1 MVGFGR
7 LRVGLGVVGVVAAGL
22 TWIPEGV
29 ADSFHL
35 KTGRVVEGVILEANR
50 NTVILRVN
58 GAVVSTSFGQIEQIV
73 LSLADG
79 SELAG
84 ELLNWKDGVYE
95 IRSADLPMQIKDG
108 VIIGRNEGNLEVASE
123 KPETEQTDQNESTGA
138 QPSVAIAMQG
148 LPEFTLKSGQAVIG
162 RIIHATGSI
171 VMVRHSGGGVFP
183 TSKAQIESVR
193 FVGDNGEVL
202 SGRFKGWSDDVYQ
215 LQDGDTEFLASLSDD
230 AVNVDLPS
238 AAVAAKQSIDESV
251 VSTIESA
258 DAAISPVPSISQ
270 PTNDNN
276 IASANNVVVEQ
287 SGDLDL
293 PDDAELNEAS
303 GAGGPASEAAVA
315 ALASESTTSLAPAI
329 ATTETETAAAAAG
342 PYLVEPTV
350 ADVNEDGEAVVFE
363 FRLKEPAVRP
373 LVILYAATDDT
384 ARAGQDFEA
393 KSGVITFSTGSQYA
407 EVRVPLIDDEQSET
421 NEQFHLFLS
430 GDPETIQFSQRQIPA
445 TISDND

>member
-35 KTGRVVEGVILEANR
+35 KTGKVIEGVILDANR
-50 NTVILRVN
+50 NTVTLRVN
-58 GAVVSTSFGQIEQIV
+58 GAVASTSFGQIEQIV

-79 SELAG
+79 SEFAG
-84 ELLNWKDGVYE
+84 ELLSWKDGVYE
-95 IRSADLPMQIKDG
+95 VRSADLLMQIKDG
-108 VIIGRNEGNLEVASE
+108 VIIGGNEGDPEVASKE
-123 KPETEQTDQNESTGA
+123 PETQQTVQKESTEEA
-138 QPSVAIAMQG
+138 KSSVAIAMQG
-148 LPEFTLKSGQAVIG
+148 LPELTLKNGQIVVG
-162 RIIHATGSI
+162 HIIHATGSM
-171 VMVRHSGGGVFP
+171 VTVRHHRGGIVP
-183 TSKAQIESVR
+183 TSKAQIISVR
-193 FVGDNGEVL
+193 FVGDNGDVL

-215 LQDGDTEFLASLSDD
+215 LQDGEKELLASLSDD
-230 AVNVDLPS
+230 AVDAGLPT
-238 AAVAAKQSIDESV
+238 AFKVAKQPLDESV
-251 VSTIESA
+251 ALTIKSA
-258 DAAISPVPSISQ
+258 DAAISPTPS
-270 PTNDNN
+270 TNDL
-276 IASANNVVVEQ
+276 ASENNVAPATDAVAEQ
-287 SGDLDL
+287 
-293 PDDAELNEAS
+293 PDDVDLNEAS
-303 GAGGPASEAAVA
+303 GVGGPASETAVA
-315 ALASESTTSLAPAI
+315 VLSETASSLDPAV
-329 ATTETETAAAAAG
+329 ATTETKVAPAVAG

-350 ADVNEDGEAVVFE
+350 ADVDEDGEAVVFE

-384 ARAGQDFEA
+384 AQAGQDFEA